1 MRIFWHCHIYS
12 VLFCA
17 CRFSA
22 RLVKEG
28 SPSLTKR
35 PRLQLVPKRDFRV
48 IYGELDRLPS
58 KVGNHGPRMW
68 PFLWDP
74 QPRVNFNTK
83 FCRYSTLWPLP
94 PLPISGVLWDSL
106 YEGNV
111 TRLQSKTNSNTQS
124 HVTIATQKRPKKQSA
139 SALETNWQKVSQIRF
154 SLCAL
159 YAFLFCYFN
168 F

>member
-1 MRIFWHCHIYS
+1 MRTFWHCHIYS

-124 HVTIATQKRPKKQSA
+124 HVTIATQKRPKKTICFSA
-139 SALETNWQKVSQIRF
+139 WDKLAKSESNPFQ
-154 SLCAL
+154 SLCTL
-159 YAFLFCYFN
+159 RFPLLLF
-168 F
+168 